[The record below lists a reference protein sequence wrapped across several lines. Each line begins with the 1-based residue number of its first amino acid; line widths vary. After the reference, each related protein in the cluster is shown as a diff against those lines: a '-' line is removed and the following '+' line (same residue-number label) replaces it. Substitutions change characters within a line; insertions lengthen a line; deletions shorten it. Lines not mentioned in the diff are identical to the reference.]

1 MSAFSHRRYRSSVTQ
16 RLTSED
22 AERWYAW
29 LRERS
34 RDDKGFAGF
43 DVGGW
48 EDSTWVLHS
57 IFQEPGGDGSVTHDD
72 VLRAALR
79 SGDIVPQSEG
89 ERILH
94 ERCSTIGS
102 SMSMGTPRPGWVRV
116 PWRELATRL
125 SIDLL
130 GKKYPPS
137 YSWFPHSSWPA
148 NLQPP
153 NEGTLDL
160 TCLTALIGIL
170 SAPSRDGRDSPCVAS
185 YSPLANASRRYEPCA
200 YEVPLGDI
208 VKLVA
213 PQGDHDGTPSNFW
226 PVDES
231 WMVFTDH
238 DLWGTKVSGPRGLID
253 ALRASRDL
261 ECIDW
266 APPSGT
272 PGA

>member
-1 MSAFSHRRYRSSVTQ
+1 LSAFSHRRYRSSVTQ

-34 RDDKGFAGF
+34 HEDTGCTGF
-43 DVGGW
+43 DAGGW

-57 IFQEPGGDGSVTHDD
+57 IFEQPGGDGGVTHDD
-72 VLRAALR
+72 LLRAALR
-79 SGDIVPQSEG
+79 SGDIVPRSEG

-94 ERCSTIGS
+94 ERCTTIGS
-102 SMSMGTPRPGWVRV
+102 SMSMSTPRPGWLKLR
-116 PWRELATRL
+116 WRALAERL
-125 SIDLL
+125 AIDLSNNR
-130 GKKYPPS
+130 YPPC
-137 YSWFPHSSWPA
+137 YRWFPYSSWPA
-148 NLQPP
+148 TLHPP
-153 NEGTLDL
+153 NEGTLDR
-160 TCLTALIGIL
+160 TCLGELVDALASSSG
-170 SAPSRDGRDSPCVAS
+170 SGRDTPCMAY
-185 YSPLANASRRYEPCA
+185 YSPLANGARFDQICI
-200 YEVPLGDI
+200 YEVALGEI
-208 VKLVA
+208 VKLVR
-213 PQGDHDGTPSNFW
+213 PLGHQQGTPNNFW